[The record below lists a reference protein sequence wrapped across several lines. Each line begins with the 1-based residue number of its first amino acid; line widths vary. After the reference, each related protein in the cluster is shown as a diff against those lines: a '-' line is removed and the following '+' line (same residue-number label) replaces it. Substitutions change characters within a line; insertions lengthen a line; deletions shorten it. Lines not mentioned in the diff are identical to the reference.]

1 MLLEAKHEESMR
13 PPAATNSEQS
23 AIRNPQSKIVI
34 GLVGGIGSGK
44 SLVAAAFAKH
54 GGRVISGDVLG
65 HEALRR
71 PDIKQRIVERW
82 GSRVLDRQGDIDR
95 PSLGAI
101 VFADPEERRKL
112 EAIVH
117 PYIKRRLAE
126 EVAAAQNDS
135 NVAVIVVDAA
145 IMLEAGWSGACD
157 RIVFVH
163 APREVRLQRLAQQR
177 NWTEK
182 DVKAREEAQMPL
194 GEKRARSDAVI
205 DNSGAAERVQ
215 EQVEQFLLEWRVN

>member
-1 MLLEAKHEESMR
+1 MNGPQSM
-13 PPAATNSEQS
+13 AADKS
-23 AIRNPQSKIVI
+23 AIRNLKSKMVI

-44 SLVAAAFAKH
+44 SLVAAAFARC

-65 HEALRR
+65 HEALRQ
-71 PDIKQRIVERW
+71 PDIKQRIVEHW

-101 VFADPEERRKL
+101 VFGDPEERRKL

-126 EVAAAQNDS
+126 EFAAAQNEPK
-135 NVAVIVVDAA
+135 VAAIVVDAA

-157 RIVFVH
+157 RIVFVD

-177 NWTEK
+177 GWTEK

-194 GEKRARSDAVI
+194 VEKRARSDAVI

-215 EQVEQFLLEWRVN
+215 EQVEQLLLEWKRR